1 MPSAPRVGSARGTRH
16 PVRFPWAVGAA
27 SGASRRVRTAGC
39 RQRRGRSLPAARAR
53 PGAFLQR
60 AAGSGPSAR
69 PCAPRAGWCR
79 HRVSILAAAG
89 CGCLC
94 ICVSVCHEG
103 CVVGSSSSPRC
114 SWSLGTVQ
122 SPLVALPPE
131 RWPWLVWVSVHRG
144 RKINPLETATLLVRS
159 LSSKSRWR
167 VPVHLGGFQESGRAR
182 EGRATT
188 STHSLSPTL
197 SHALGT
203 SSSIP
208 CGRGLFRP
216 IRDALAHVGMC
227 YAIAQL
233 SEPPAPS
240 PAHKRT
246 SDPQPGSVASSR
258 ITA

>member
-79 HRVSILAAAG
+79 HRVSIRAAAG

-122 SPLVALPPE
+122 SPLAALPPG
-131 RWPWLVWVSVHRG
+131 RWPWLVWVSLCSEEG
-144 RKINPLETATLLVRS
+144 
-159 LSSKSRWR
+159 KSTRWR
-167 VPVHLGGFQESGRAR
+167 RQPSWCGAFPQSPGGGCQ
-182 EGRATT
+182 
-188 STHSLSPTL
+188 STWEDSRRSQAGP
-197 SHALGT
+197 
-203 SSSIP
+203 
-208 CGRGLFRP
+208 GRGGPRP
-216 IRDALAHVGMC
+216 GLTVS
-227 YAIAQL
+227 L
-233 SEPPAPS
+233 PL
-240 PAHKRT
+240 
-246 SDPQPGSVASSR
+246 
-258 ITA
+258 